1 MGKSQYLNFKYAI
14 ICLNKQKKGFL
25 IMQFHE
31 RIRALRE
38 DNELNQ
44 EDIAQKLNTNQKRIS
59 RLELNLSQPTIS
71 DIIQYCKIFNVSADY
86 ILGISDSKK

>member
-1 MGKSQYLNFKYAI
+1 MSKSQYLFFKYDI
-14 ICLNKQKKGFL
+14 ICENKQKKGFKT
-25 IMQFHE
+25 MQFYE

-38 DNELNQ
+38 DNELKQ

-59 RLELNLSQPTIS
+59 RLELNLSQPTVN
-71 DIIQYCKIFNVSADY
+71 DIIEYCKIFNVSADY

>member
-1 MGKSQYLNFKYAI
+1 
-14 ICLNKQKKGFL
+14 
-25 IMQFHE
+25 MQFYE

-38 DNELNQ
+38 DNELKQ

-59 RLELNLSQPTIS
+59 RLELNLSQPTVN
-71 DIIQYCKIFNVSADY
+71 DIIEYCKIFNVSADY

>member
-1 MGKSQYLNFKYAI
+1 
-14 ICLNKQKKGFL
+14 
-25 IMQFHE
+25 MQFHE